1 MFQRNIST
9 LLLEWKKKKGR
20 KPLIIRGA
28 RQVGK
33 TSAVHQFG
41 SAEFETYIYI
51 NLELEDSVALFTRM
65 QPVRELLQLIQLKS
79 NKKITPGSTLIFID
93 EVQNSDIAMN
103 QLRYFYEEFPDLH
116 VVAAGSLLEVKMKS
130 EGFTFPVGRVEYCYL
145 HPVTFDEFLAAQ
157 GETEAQNYIASV
169 KPDTVIP
176 DEIHKIMMKKFHS
189 YLLVGGMPEAVARY
203 AETRSFIDVDPVY
216 ESILIGLRDDVSKYA
231 SAAKAKYIQHIIEH
245 ASKYVGLQIKY
256 EKFGESNF
264 RSREMSEAF
273 DVLEKAMIISRVFA
287 SSSKQMPLL
296 SNLKKS
302 SKLLHL
308 DIGLVNYQIGIRSEI
323 AMTDDINAV
332 YHGQVSEQIVGQTL
346 LSMNTGKNTNLNY
359 WYREQKGSISEVD
372 YLTVINNRLVP
383 IEVKSG
389 KTGTLRSLHIFM
401 NESRS
406 DFAIR
411 IYSGNMTTEQ
421 IITPNKNKFTLFS
434 VPFYLLFRT
443 HDLLNPAVSPPI
455 GMADAT

>member
-1 MFQRNIST
+1 MFRRNIAT
-9 LLLEWKKKKGR
+9 LLLEWRNKKGR
-20 KPLIIRGA
+20 KPLVIRGA

-41 SAEFETYIYI
+41 GAAFETYIYV
-51 NLELEDSVALFTRM
+51 NLELEDDAALFTRM
-65 QPVRELLQLIQLKS
+65 QPVRDLLQLIQLKF

-103 QLRYFYEEFPDLH
+103 QLRYFYEDVPDLH
-116 VVAAGSLLEVKMKS
+116 VVAAGSLLEVKIKS

-145 HPVTFDEFLAAQ
+145 HPATFDEFLAAQ

-176 DEIHKIMMKKFHS
+176 EEIHKMMMKKFHS

-203 AETRSFIDVDPVY
+203 AKTQSFIDVDPVY
-216 ESILIGLRDDVSKYA
+216 ESILTGLRDDVSKYA
-231 SAAKAKYIQHIIEH
+231 SAAKTKYIQHIIEH

-273 DVLEKAMIISRVFA
+273 DVLEKAMLISRVFA
-287 SSSKQMPLL
+287 SSSKQMPLV

-308 DIGLVNYQIGIRSEI
+308 DIGLVNYQIGMRSEI
-323 AMTDDINAV
+323 AMMDDINAV
-332 YHGQVSEQIVGQTL
+332 YHGQIGEQIVGQTL
-346 LSMNTGKNTNLNY
+346 LAINTTRNANLHY
-359 WYREQKGSISEVD
+359 WYREQKGATSEVD
-372 YLTVINNRLVP
+372 YLIIINDRLMPV
-383 IEVKSG
+383 EVKSG
-389 KTGTLRSLHIFM
+389 KTGALRSLHIFM
-401 NESRS
+401 DESRS
-406 DFAIR
+406 EFALR
-411 IYSGNMTTEQ
+411 VYSGNMTTER
-421 IITPNKNKFTLFS
+421 ITTLNKKKFTLFS
-434 VPFYLLFRT
+434 IPFYLLFRING
-443 HDLLNPAVSPPI
+443 LL
-455 GMADAT
+455 

>member
-1 MFQRNIST
+1 MFRRNIATS
-9 LLLEWKKKKGR
+9 LLEWKNKKGR
-20 KPLIIRGA
+20 KPLVIRGA

-41 SAEFETYIYI
+41 NSAFETYIYI
-51 NLELEDSVALFTRM
+51 NLELEDDAALFARM
-65 QPVRELLQLIQLKS
+65 QPVRELLQLIQLKF

-103 QLRYFYEEFPDLH
+103 QLRYFYEEIPDLH

-130 EGFTFPVGRVEYCYL
+130 EGFTFPVGRAEYCYL
-145 HPVTFDEFLAAQ
+145 HPATFDEFLSAQ
-157 GETEAQNYIASV
+157 GETEAQNFIASV

-176 DEIHKIMMKKFHS
+176 EEIHKMMMRKFHS

-216 ESILIGLRDDVSKYA
+216 ESILTGLLDDVSKYA
-231 SAAKAKYIQHIIEH
+231 SAAKTKYIQHIIEH
-245 ASKYVGLQIKY
+245 ASKYSGLRIKY

-273 DVLEKAMIISRVFA
+273 DVLEKAMLIRRVFA
-287 SSSKQMPLL
+287 SSSKQMPLM
-296 SNLKKS
+296 SNLNKS
-302 SKLLHL
+302 PKLLHL
-308 DIGLVNYQIGIRSEI
+308 DIGLVNYQIGMRSEI

-332 YHGQVSEQIVGQTL
+332 YHGQVSEQMVGQTL
-346 LSMNTGKNTNLNY
+346 LAMNTGKNATPNY
-359 WYREQKGSISEVD
+359 WYREQKGATSEVD
-372 YLTVINNRLVP
+372 YLIVINDRLVP
-383 IEVKSG
+383 MEVKSG

-401 NESRS
+401 DESRN

-411 IYSGNMTTEQ
+411 IYSGNMTTER
-421 IITPNKNKFTLFS
+421 IITPNKKKFTLFS
-434 VPFYLLFRT
+434 VPFYLLFRI
-443 HDLLNPAVSPPI
+443 HELL
-455 GMADAT
+455 